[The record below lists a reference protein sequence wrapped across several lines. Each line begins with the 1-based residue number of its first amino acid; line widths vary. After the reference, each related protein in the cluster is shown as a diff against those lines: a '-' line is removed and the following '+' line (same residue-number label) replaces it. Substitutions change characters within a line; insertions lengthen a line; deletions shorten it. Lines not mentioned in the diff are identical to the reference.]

1 MRQIFTLQLLFSTI
15 RLSTPLVLAALGG
28 LYSERSGVI
37 NIALEGL
44 LLSGAFTAASVT
56 YYAGSSAAPWLPA
69 GYTQYSPW
77 VGLAAAILAGALVAY
92 LIALACIKFKANQV
106 VTGTGINILFL
117 GLPAVLSGALFLSS
131 GSTPQIPKED
141 LLPVLYRFVP
151 SFIPQWRILT
161 DVSVISL
168 LALIVVL
175 VTKYVLYRT
184 PFGLR
189 LRAVGENPEAAD
201 AAGVG
206 VNRIRYVG
214 VVLSG
219 ALAGI
224 GGAYLSIGQSSLF
237 TRNMAAGRGFIAL
250 AALIFGKWRPVQT
263 MLACLLF
270 GLADALT
277 IQLQGVPV
285 SILSFRIAMVVLIF
299 LVLWFIVH
307 QLPFLNRNRIVEL
320 ASAAVVCGIASRV
333 IYASTRGIQNLEIPV
348 QFIAMIPYVV
358 TIVVLAGFIGQ
369 SRAPRALGTPYQK
382 ER

>member
-1 MRQIFTLQLLFSTI
+1 MRQIFTISLLFSTI
-15 RLSTPLVLAALGG
+15 RLATPLVLAALGG

-44 LLSGAFTAASVT
+44 LLAGAFTAASVT
-56 YYAGSSAAPWLPA
+56 YYAHSS
-69 GYTQYSPW
+69 W
-77 VGLAAAILAGALVAY
+77 VGLGAAIVAGGSVAFI
-92 LIALACIKFKANQV
+92 LALACIRFKADQV
-106 VTGTGINILFL
+106 VTGTGINILFI

-131 GSTPQIPKED
+131 GSTPQIPKEN
-141 LLPVLYRFVP
+141 LLPVLARFLP
-151 SFIPQWRILT
+151 FMPAWKIFT
-161 DVSVISL
+161 DVSIISL
-168 LALIVVL
+168 LALVVVF
-175 VTKYVLYRT
+175 VTRYVLYRT

-201 AAGVG
+201 AAGVA
-206 VNRIRYVG
+206 VNRMRYVG
-214 VVLSG
+214 VMLSG

-270 GLADALT
+270 GFADAMT
-277 IQLQGVPV
+277 IQMQGV
-285 SILSFRIAMVVLIF
+285 AK
-299 LVLWFIVH
+299 
-307 QLPFLNRNRIVEL
+307 LPSGED
-320 ASAAVVCGIASRV
+320 
-333 IYASTRGIQNLEIPV
+333 IPV
-348 QFIAMIPYVV
+348 QFIQMIPYVL

-369 SRAPRALGTPYQK
+369 SRAPKALGTAYQK